1 MILEQ
6 RCTNYV
12 KELVMGLEIVLAF
25 VFSLGFY
32 AGYQAAPEQ
41 PQPASQKEQ
50 VLVSSEI
57 K

>member
-1 MILEQ
+1 
-6 RCTNYV
+6 
-12 KELVMGLEIVLAF
+12 MGLEIVFAF
-25 VFSLGFY
+25 VFSLRFC

-41 PQPASQKEQ
+41 ESKPFPQEEQ